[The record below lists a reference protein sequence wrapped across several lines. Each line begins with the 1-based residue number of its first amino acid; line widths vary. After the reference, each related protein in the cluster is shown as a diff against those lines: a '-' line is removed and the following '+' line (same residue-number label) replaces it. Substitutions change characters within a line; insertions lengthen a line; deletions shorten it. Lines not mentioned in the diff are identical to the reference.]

1 MTKKRGG
8 KKKTD
13 SSKASLHKLES
24 RLLGYWKRK
33 SWGEF
38 VTLFQ
43 RHWARAQKTQAAAC
57 WDAAVYNLLLS
68 SLFETQDLPLLQH
81 IVHELI
87 DPQTISDENQK
98 CVQVASTFLALYHGQ
113 AGSEAAQDMPSE
125 LPDPFAKLSEA
136 MLDISQMSSTSL
148 GEYVQEKRT
157 KARKGE
163 KHLAL
168 TARIGKQ
175 YNALRTQDFQ
185 PPTIVPFTQLR
196 KSLRDL
202 QATVQDHLNIDSPIL
217 NNMAI
222 LADLLRTMYAKP
234 RSLISPSQVVCHL
247 QDKGFQPSTH
257 PAVESLACGV
267 LALGRKRLGTDWEHG
282 VRVSLRG
289 LLPGL
294 APELPPYL
302 EQQLQ
307 ALNSVSQ
314 KDLFIT
320 QLIPEM
326 LKHDVWST
334 RERMLL
340 LFAHLH
346 IAANAGDELA
356 DYLEDMISGPASE
369 KKIVQTIIQHVVMTI
384 HSLEQVIDLH
394 AQLGLQDTSL
404 LNQATWQWQEAIAH
418 FPSFH
423 VSGHLDQLLETMC
436 ASPVPDTALLFV
448 IMKRVE
454 HAPRVQGIK
463 SIDTVLQERAPLHAS
478 EQELA
483 RIADTI
489 DEQSNLENI
498 FQAWQ
503 RCMAGADYQQLVQVF
518 LHRIFKETCKEQS
531 PLDFLFDNPSLDW
544 SQIPPAL
551 MQDFAQILSPDFS
564 LYGLVLLSAQKN
576 TTDCPTPKNATEAQC
591 FLDHLPPP
599 EILDDMLEWMLT
611 WPTTPY
617 RNSFLAAVITN
628 HADYLNQNKGW
639 IRLVRDIQLN
649 RLYKLA
655 ELVWD
660 IWQELDLFSRLGQDQ
675 DFRSA
680 RDILQPLAYKSK
692 KSRASSSDRKKKTLL
707 DEVLEEKKKKSKN
720 TKS

>member
-1 MTKKRGG
+1 MTRKKGG

-13 SSKASLHKLES
+13 SGKASLHKLES

-68 SLFETQDLPLLQH
+68 SLFESQDLPLLQH

-87 DPQTISDENQK
+87 DPQTISDENQN
-98 CVQVASTFLALYHGQ
+98 CLQVASTFLALYHGQ
-113 AGSEAAQDMPSE
+113 AGAEAAQDLPSE
-125 LPDPFAKLSEA
+125 LPDPFAKLSMA
-136 MLDISQMSSTSL
+136 MRDISQMSSTSL

-163 KHLAL
+163 RHLAL

-175 YNALRTQDFQ
+175 YNVLRKQDFQ
-185 PPTIVPFTQLR
+185 SPTIQPFTQLR

-202 QATVQDHLNIDSPIL
+202 QATVQDHLNINSPIL
-217 NNMAI
+217 NNMVI
-222 LADLLRTMYAKP
+222 LADLLRTMHSPP
-234 RSLISPSQVVCHL
+234 RSLISPAQVVYHL

-257 PAVESLACGV
+257 SAVESLACGV
-267 LALGRKRLGTDWEHG
+267 LALGRKRLGAKWEDG

-294 APELPPYL
+294 APDLPPHI
-302 EQQLQ
+302 EQQFQSLHH
-307 ALNSVSQ
+307 VSQ
-314 KDLFIT
+314 KEPFVT

-326 LKHDVWST
+326 LKHDVWSA

-340 LFAHLH
+340 LLAQLH
-346 IAANAGDELA
+346 IAANAGDDLA
-356 DYLEDMISGPASE
+356 DYLEDMISGPAPE
-369 KKIVQTIIQHVVMTI
+369 KQIAQVIIQHIVQTIHT
-384 HSLEQVIDLH
+384 LEQVIDLH
-394 AQLGLQDTSL
+394 AQLGLQDASL
-404 LNQATWQWQEAIAH
+404 LDQATRQWQEAIAH

-423 VSGHLDQLLETMC
+423 VFRHLDKLLVTMC
-436 ASPVPDTALLFV
+436 ASPVPDAALLFV

-454 HAPRVQGIK
+454 HAPNVQGIK

-478 EQELA
+478 EQELH
-483 RIADTI
+483 RIADKI
-489 DEQSNLENI
+489 NEQSNLANI
-498 FQAWQ
+498 FRAWQ
-503 RCMAGADYQQLVQVF
+503 SCMAEEDYQRLVQLFLQRVF
-518 LHRIFKETCKEQS
+518 HETCKEQS
-531 PLDFLFDNPSLDW
+531 PLDFLFDNPCLGW
-544 SQIPPAL
+544 PEIPPSL

-617 RNSFLAAVITN
+617 RNTFLAAVITH
-628 HADYLNQNKGW
+628 HADYLTQNKGW
-639 IRLVRDIQLN
+639 VRLVRDIQLN
-649 RLYKLA
+649 RLNKLA

-692 KSRASSSDRKKKTLL
+692 KSRASSSGRKKKTLL
-707 DEVLEEKKKKSKN
+707 DEVLEEKKKKSKKN
-720 TKS
+720 KS